1 MSKNQNMSAYI
12 PSAIDKISNF
22 LLLLLGEMKRPYLV
36 IIKVKLNLWP
46 HLNSY
51 KTKTKHK

>member
-12 PSAIDKISNF
+12 HSAVNKISNF